1 MRARGIAAIVACV
14 AMAGRAQ
21 AHGVGHRRS
30 SLPPV
35 ALELAYSTGEPM
47 SYAEARVFSPSDGD
61 HPHQSG
67 RTDAAGRVAF
77 VPDAAGTWRV
87 VVSDGQGHQAT
98 ATIDVGEGDVGRSID
113 VHNHDRAGGG
123 LVVRAALGAS
133 LLLNVAAVV
142 TLVRRRRGA

>member
-1 MRARGIAAIVACV
+1 MRARDIAAIVACV

-67 RTDAAGRVAF
+67 RTDAAGRV
-77 VPDAAGTWRV
+77 

-98 ATIDVGEGDVGRSID
+98 ATIDVGEDDVGRSID
-113 VHNHDRAGGG
+113 VHDHDRAGGG